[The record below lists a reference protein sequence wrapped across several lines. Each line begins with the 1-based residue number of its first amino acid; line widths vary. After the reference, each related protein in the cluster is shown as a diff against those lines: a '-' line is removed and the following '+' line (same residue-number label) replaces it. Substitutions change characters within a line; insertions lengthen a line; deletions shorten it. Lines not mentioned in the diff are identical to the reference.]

1 MPCSTFPIYILHSCW
16 LSSCLPAC
24 GGKKFMYA
32 SVKKLTGWYLGV
44 GMAALFIGGSMGPLQ
59 KLEHVGINVYPGLQN
74 IGLNSYYQ
82 GLTIHGVLNALVWTT
97 FFIVGFLTFT
107 TVHSLKRDLTHPKLN
122 WASFYLMVIGL
133 VMAAVPVLLNLATVL
148 FTFYPPL
155 QASPYYYIGLTLV
168 VIGSWVGGWG
178 MFLTLRAWRKENPG
192 VQTPFIALASNI
204 TMAMWQIATLGI
216 ATEMLWLIIP
226 WSLGWVDGIDP
237 QLARTFFWF
246 TGHPI
251 VYFWLLPAY
260 VSWYGMVPKQV
271 GGKLFSEPLAR
282 LVFWLFLLLSI
293 PVGLHHQYLDPSV
306 PQGWKVVHAVLTYSL
321 FIPSLLTAFN
331 IIASMEIGGRARGGT
346 GLLGWI
352 RTLPW
357 DDPSFTAQN
366 LAMILFAF
374 GGIGGLTNASYNLNL
389 VIHNTMWIPGHF
401 HLTVGSG
408 VTLTFFGIAYWL
420 VPKLSGKQLLS
431 KKVALWQA
439 WTWFVGML
447 LMSNGLHILGLNFG
461 SPRRTMLG
469 VAPYASSDW
478 QPLLIEA
485 ALGGIILGVS
495 GLLFYYNMVGTV
507 LSKKTLTEEIEMPVA
522 EPLDVH
528 PAPAWLDTWRPWV
541 VATLVLILVSYGPLL
556 VNLISNL
563 NLTSPGFNALW

>member
-1 MPCSTFPIYILHSCW
+1 
-16 LSSCLPAC
+16 
-24 GGKKFMYA
+24 MYA
-32 SVKKLTGWYLGV
+32 STKKLTAWYLGI
-44 GMAALFIGGSMGPLQ
+44 GMAALFIGGSLGPLQ
-59 KLEHVGINVYPGLQN
+59 KLEHLGVPALNLYPELQN
-74 IGLNSYYQ
+74 IGLNTYYQ
-82 GLTIHGVLNALVWTT
+82 GLTLHGVLNALVWTT

-107 TVHSLKRDLTHPKLN
+107 TVYSLKRDLSHPKINL
-122 WASFYLMVIGL
+122 ASIIIMVIGL
-133 VMAAVPVLLNLATVL
+133 VMAAIPILLNLATVL

-155 QASPYYYIGLTLV
+155 QASPLFYIGLTLV
-168 VIGSWVGGWG
+168 VVGSWVGGWG
-178 MFLTLRAWRKENPG
+178 MFLTYRAWRKENPG
-192 VQTPFIALASNI
+192 VQTPLIALGSLI
-204 TMAMWQIATLGI
+204 TMAMWQFATVGI
-216 ATEMLWLIIP
+216 AAEMLWLIIP
-226 WSLGWVDGIDP
+226 WSLGLVEGIDP

-260 VSWYGMVPKQV
+260 VSWYGMVPKQA

-306 PQGWKVVHAVLTYSL
+306 PVGWKLVHAVLTYSL
-321 FIPSLLTAFN
+321 FIPSMLTAFN
-331 IIASMEIGGRARGGT
+331 VIASLEIGGRARGGT

-357 DDPSFTAQN
+357 DNPSFTAQN

-374 GGIGGLTNASYNLNL
+374 GGIGGLTNASYNMNL
-389 VIHNTMWIPGHF
+389 VIHNTMWVPGHF

-420 VPKLSGKQLLS
+420 VPKLANKPLFS

-469 VAPYASSDW
+469 VAPYASADW

-495 GLLFYYNMVGTV
+495 GLLFYTNMVGTV
-507 LSKKTLTEEIEMPVA
+507 FSKKTLTEEIEMPVA
-522 EPLDVH
+522 EPLEEG

-541 VATLVLILVSYGPLL
+541 VATIVLILVSYGPLL

-563 NLTSPGFNALW
+563 NLTSPGFSTLW

>member
-1 MPCSTFPIYILHSCW
+1 MQS
-16 LSSCLPAC
+16 
-24 GGKKFMYA
+24 
-32 SVKKLTGWYLGV
+32 
-44 GMAALFIGGSMGPLQ
+44 
-59 KLEHVGINVYPGLQN
+59 
-74 IGLNSYYQ
+74 IGLSSYYQ

-97 FFIVGFLTFT
+97 FFIVGFLTFA
-107 TVHSLKRDLTHPKLN
+107 TVHSLKRDLTHPQIN
-122 WASFYLMVIGL
+122 RASFIIMVIGL
-133 VMAAVPVLLNLATVL
+133 LMAAVPILMNLATVL

-155 QASPYYYIGLTLV
+155 QASPWFYIGLTLV

-192 VQTPFIALASNI
+192 EQTPLIALGSTI

-216 ATEMLWLIIP
+216 AAEMLWLIIP
-226 WSLGWVDGIDP
+226 WSLGWVDTVDP

-293 PVGLHHQYLDPSV
+293 PVGLHHQYVDPSV

-321 FIPSLLTAFN
+321 FIPSMLTAFN
-331 IIASMEIGGRARGGT
+331 VIASLEIGGRARGGT

-357 DDPSFTAQN
+357 DNPSFTAQN

-374 GGIGGLTNASYNLNL
+374 GGVGGLTNASYNLNL

-408 VTLTFFGIAYWL
+408 VTLSFFGIAYWL
-420 VPKLSGKQLLS
+420 VPKLANKPLFSRKA
-431 KKVALWQA
+431 ALWQA
-439 WTWFVGML
+439 WTWFIGML

-469 VAPYASSDW
+469 VAPYASADW

-485 ALGGIILGVS
+485 AIGGIILGVS

-507 LSKKTLTEEIEMPVA
+507 FSKKTLTESIEMPVA
-522 EPLDVH
+522 EPLDEG

-563 NLTSPGFNALW
+563 NLTSPGFDKLW

>member
-1 MPCSTFPIYILHSCW
+1 
-16 LSSCLPAC
+16 
-24 GGKKFMYA
+24 MYA

-44 GMAALFIGGSMGPLQ
+44 GMAALFIGGSLGPLQ
-59 KLEHVGINVYPGLQN
+59 KLEHVGFNTYPALQS

-522 EPLDVH
+522 EPLDAH

-556 VNLISNL
+556 VNLISNI